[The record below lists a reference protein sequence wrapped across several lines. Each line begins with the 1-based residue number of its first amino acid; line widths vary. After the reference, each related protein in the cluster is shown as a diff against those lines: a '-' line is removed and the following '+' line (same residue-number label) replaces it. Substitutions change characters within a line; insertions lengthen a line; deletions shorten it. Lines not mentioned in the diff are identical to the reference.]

1 MLTVMNTTQQA
12 ELQHIRGLEI
22 IREALRI
29 RGASELELRR
39 CDATIAAARAR
50 LRPAAAA

>member
-1 MLTVMNTTQQA
+1 MLAAMNTTEHA

-29 RGASELELRR
+29 LGASELELRQ

-50 LRPAAAA
+50 LQLAAA